1 MYYNNVYKKN
11 QVLFGIITSILQIFN
26 IRLFLQKNLLHFYVL
41 YDMIHLLTKMKRIVD
56 YKIPKKAVVFLS
68 RKSRIVASSVL
79 LLMTILLFSRCDYS
93 TKVIS
98 SAEPPDTVFN
108 SFFDA
113 LKEKDFVKADAC
125 LANGATISPQNE
137 TDYEFFDTYVNTSL
151 DLLRCESVGEPVYNG
166 MNASVDVRLVS
177 IDSKTFVSWMEKNY
191 LNIEHDYL
199 KNKKIAEI
207 DTTNPEDISKLMSFA
222 LKKYAK
228 KDKGITH
235 KLRVNFVFS
244 NEKWGII
251 GDDELVKAIFGGY
264 EHEEENKDSQ
274 KKSD

>member
-1 MYYNNVYKKN
+1 
-11 QVLFGIITSILQIFN
+11 
-26 IRLFLQKNLLHFYVL
+26 
-41 YDMIHLLTKMKRIVD
+41 MIHLLTKMKRIVD

-108 SFFDA
+108 TFFDA

-222 LKKYAK
+222 LEKYAK

>member
-11 QVLFGIITSILQIFN
+11 QALFGIITSILQIFN

-108 SFFDA
+108 TFFDA

-151 DLLRCESVGEPVYNG
+151 DLLRCESVGDPVYNG
-166 MNASVDVRLVS
+166 MNATVDVRLVS

-222 LKKYAK
+222 LEKYAK

>member
-1 MYYNNVYKKN
+1 
-11 QVLFGIITSILQIFN
+11 
-26 IRLFLQKNLLHFYVL
+26 
-41 YDMIHLLTKMKRIVD
+41 MIHLLTKMKRIVD

-108 SFFDA
+108 TFFDA

-137 TDYEFFDTYVNTSL
+137 TDYD
-151 DLLRCESVGEPVYNG
+151 G

-177 IDSKTFVSWMEKNY
+177 IDSETFVSWMEKNY

-222 LKKYAK
+222 LEKYAK

>member
-1 MYYNNVYKKN
+1 
-11 QVLFGIITSILQIFN
+11 
-26 IRLFLQKNLLHFYVL
+26 
-41 YDMIHLLTKMKRIVD
+41 MIHLLTKMKRIVD

-108 SFFDA
+108 TFFDA

-137 TDYEFFDTYVNTSL
+137 TDYGFFDTYVNTSL

-177 IDSKTFVSWMEKNY
+177 IDSETFVSWMEKNY

-199 KNKKIAEI
+199 KNNKIAEI
-207 DTTNPEDISKLMSFA
+207 DATNPEDISKLMSFA
-222 LKKYAK
+222 LEKYAK

>member
-11 QVLFGIITSILQIFN
+11 QALFGIITSILQIFN

-108 SFFDA
+108 TFFDA

-222 LKKYAK
+222 LEKYAK

>member
-108 SFFDA
+108 TFFDA
-113 LKEKDFVKADAC
+113 LKEKDFGKADAC

-222 LKKYAK
+222 LEKYAK

>member
-108 SFFDA
+108 TFFDA

-199 KNKKIAEI
+199 KNNKIAEI
-207 DTTNPEDISKLMSFA
+207 DATNPEDISKLMSFA
-222 LKKYAK
+222 LEKYAK

>member
-108 SFFDA
+108 TFFDA

-177 IDSKTFVSWMEKNY
+177 IDSETFVSWMEKNY

-199 KNKKIAEI
+199 KNNKIAEI
-207 DTTNPEDISKLMSFA
+207 DATNPEDISKLMSFA
-222 LKKYAK
+222 LEKYAK

>member
-11 QVLFGIITSILQIFN
+11 QALFGIITSILQIFN

-108 SFFDA
+108 TFFDA
-113 LKEKDFVKADAC
+113 LKEKDFGKADAC

-222 LKKYAK
+222 LEKYAK

>member
-11 QVLFGIITSILQIFN
+11 QALFGIITSILQIFN

-108 SFFDA
+108 TFFDA

-137 TDYEFFDTYVNTSL
+137 TDYGFFDTYVNTSL

-222 LKKYAK
+222 LEKYAK

>member
-26 IRLFLQKNLLHFYVL
+26 IRVFLQKNLLHFSVL

-56 YKIPKKAVVFLS
+56 YKIPKKAVIFLS

-108 SFFDA
+108 TFFDA

-222 LKKYAK
+222 LEKYAK

>member
-1 MYYNNVYKKN
+1 
-11 QVLFGIITSILQIFN
+11 
-26 IRLFLQKNLLHFYVL
+26 
-41 YDMIHLLTKMKRIVD
+41 MIHLLTKMKRIVD

-108 SFFDA
+108 TFFDA

-207 DTTNPEDISKLMSFA
+207 ANEVGAKGKDANNEQGEEDGNDGTQARRPVPVDVCPRFA
-222 LKKYAK
+222 EGIAK
-228 KDKGITH
+228 VRGH
-235 KLRVNFVFS
+235 HRSHNLLSLGRAPRGRPQAQLRAGAWSRPFR
-244 NEKWGII
+244 GRA
-251 GDDELVKAIFGGY
+251 LP
-264 EHEEENKDSQ
+264 
-274 KKSD
+274 

>member
-56 YKIPKKAVVFLS
+56 YKIPKKAVIFLS

-108 SFFDA
+108 TFFDA

-125 LANGATISPQNE
+125 LVNGATISPQNE
-137 TDYEFFDTYVNTSL
+137 TDYGFFDTYVNTSL

-166 MNASVDVRLVS
+166 MKATVEVTLVT
-177 IDSKTFVSWMEKNY
+177 IDSENFIAWAERNY
-191 LNIEHDYL
+191 LNIEHEYL
-199 KNKKIAEI
+199 KKYEIAEI
-207 DTTNPEDISKLMSFA
+207 DSTNHQDISKVMSFA
-222 LKKYAK
+222 LEKYAK
-228 KDKGITH
+228 KDKGVTH
-235 KLRVNFVFS
+235 KLKVNYVFS
-244 NEKWGII
+244 NRKWRII
-251 GDDELVKAIFGGY
+251 GDEELVKAIFGGY
-264 EHEEENKDSQ
+264 EHEEKNEVSQ